1 MVSSSLRVK
10 RKCRNWQTSKTKD
23 LVINAI
29 VWVQVP
35 SSALTNNFPLTE
47 GEILYKG
54 NTLSGAGMDF
64 GEFKKSQ
71 KFEKQRKLL
80 MGLIVACAVL
90 FIITLFSTLSRV
102 MVEKQLDEAN
112 EAVLSAQ
119 SEMSSYKESNE
130 SLSRMYEDL
139 GNTVVAK
146 DSEIASLK
154 SQVSTMAAEIDELK
168 VYKRK
173 YEEEHQDE
181 QTPHEFTDKN
191 GDSFTFSADEW
202 NYFMDLWEYT
212 GDAESMA
219 ARHTVEELK
228 QELKNRDE

>member
-1 MVSSSLRVK
+1 
-10 RKCRNWQTSKTKD
+10 
-23 LVINAI
+23 
-29 VWVQVP
+29 
-35 SSALTNNFPLTE
+35 
-47 GEILYKG
+47 
-54 NTLSGAGMDF
+54 MDF
-64 GEFKKSQ
+64 GEVKKS
-71 KFEKQRKLL
+71 KKLEKQRKLR
-80 MGLIVACAVL
+80 MGLAIGSAVL

-119 SEMSSYKESNE
+119 KEMSGYRESNE

-139 GNTVVAK
+139 GNTVAAK

-154 SQVSTMAAEIDELK
+154 SQVSTMATEIDELK

-181 QTPHEFTDKN
+181 QSPHEFTDKN

-212 GDAESMA
+212 GDAESMIN
-219 ARHTVEELK
+219 RHTVEELK
-228 QELKNRDE
+228 EELKDR